1 MKGSELLKKQSVI
14 IDYTQGNITTQ
25 LLSFAVPFMLSALL
39 QNLYSMVDTV
49 VVGQFVGATG
59 LSGVS
64 IGSQVS
70 NFITNF
76 ILGFASGGQV
86 LISQYVGMKDRD
98 GLRSTLGTMF
108 TITGIF
114 AVVMTVVCIA
124 FHETILGLMHTP
136 AEAFEQARAYLII
149 CACGLIFICGYNAVC
164 AVLRGSGDSKRPFVI
179 IAATA
184 LTNLVL
190 DLLFVA
196 VFKME
201 AAGAALATVISQ
213 AVSAVIAAMIL
224 YRNRQEYDFDFSL
237 KSLKI
242 NGNAFRLLMKQ
253 GIPLALKSSAISLSG
268 LFVNSFIN
276 SYGLVASA
284 AIAVGQKLQHLPS
297 IVTMGLFNA
306 GGAMVGQNIGA
317 GKTDRISKIVKNI
330 FVICLITF
338 TVFGIVFMA
347 FPYFFFGLFTTDP
360 EVLAWAPQFMKVM
373 LVGFVADT
381 FMCPFYTVIIGIGFA
396 SFNLII
402 SLFDGIVLRVGLGL
416 LLGKV
421 FGMGLIGFY
430 LGSALAAFGTSVPS
444 VIYYFSGHWKT
455 YSAVKKKG

>member
-1 MKGSELLKKQSVI
+1 MKKQGVI
-14 IDYTQGNITTQ
+14 IDYTQGNITRQ
-25 LLSFAVPFMLSALL
+25 LLAFAVPFMLSSLL
-39 QNLYSMVDTV
+39 QNLYSMVDSV

-64 IGSQVS
+64 VGSQVS
-70 NFITNF
+70 TFITNF
-76 ILGFASGGQV
+76 VLGFASGGQV
-86 LISQYVGMKDRD
+86 LISQYVGLKDRD
-98 GLRSTLGTMF
+98 GLRNTLGTMF

-114 AVVMTVVCIA
+114 AVILTAVCIV
-124 FHETILGLMHTP
+124 FHRGILGLMNTP
-136 AEAFEQARAYLII
+136 AEAYDQARDYLII

-179 IAATA
+179 VAATA

-196 VFKME
+196 VFNME

-213 AVSAVIAAMIL
+213 AVSAAIAVVIL
-224 YRNRQEYDFDFSL
+224 YRNRHEYGFDFSL
-237 KSLKI
+237 SSFKVNS
-242 NGNAFRLLMKQ
+242 GAFGLLMKQ

-306 GGAMVGQNIGA
+306 GGAMVGQNIAA
-317 GKTDRISKIVKNI
+317 GKIDRIRQIVKNI
-330 FVICLITF
+330 FAVCFCTF
-338 TVFGIVFMA
+338 AVFSVLFMC
-347 FPYFFFGLFTTDP
+347 FPTFFFGLFTTDP
-360 EVLAWAPQFMKVM
+360 EVLAWAPSFMKVM
-373 LVGFVADT
+373 LVGFVADL
-381 FMCPFYTVIIGIGFA
+381 FMCPFYTIIIGIGFA
-396 SFNLII
+396 SLNLII

-416 LLGKV
+416 LLGIV
-421 FGMGLIGFY
+421 FDMGVIGFY
-430 LGSALAAFGTSVPS
+430 LGSALAAFGTSIPS
-444 VIYYFSGHWKT
+444 VIYYCSGHWKT
-455 YSAVKKKG
+455 YSAVKKK